1 MKQVFVDLRP
11 WDKELAIAALES
23 GAAGVIA
30 DSAGPVRELG
40 RILVIAPDGDLIP
53 GQDIHE
59 ITIGNTEDQARAMEA
74 ARTCRIIVHTPD
86 WTIIPL
92 ENLVACGDN
101 VIAVV
106 SDIKEAEQALTVL
119 EKGVSGVLVKTDDPD
134 LVRSICRMVQSGI
147 SGQQL
152 HRLTVTTVK
161 PAGMGERVCVDTCS
175 LMVDGEGML
184 VGNTSSG
191 FFLVH
196 AETLVN
202 PYVAPRPFRVNAG
215 GVHAYLQVPEGKT
228 AYLADLKAGDRV
240 MIVHGN
246 GSCREATVGR
256 VKIER
261 RPLFLVEAESEG
273 QKVSIILQNAETIRL
288 VRPDHSAVSV
298 TSLKPGDVV
307 LGRVESG
314 GRHFGMAIDETII
327 EK

>member
-11 WDKELAIAALES
+11 WNKELAIVALES
-23 GAAGVIA
+23 GADGVITE
-30 DSAGPVRELG
+30 SAVPVRELG
-40 RILVIAPDGDLIP
+40 RILVIAPDGDLVLDK
-53 GQDIHE
+53 DIRE
-59 ITIGNTEDQARAMEA
+59 MTIESTDDQALAMAA
-74 ARTCRIIVHTPD
+74 ARSGRIIVHTPD

-92 ENLVACGDN
+92 ENLVACGEN
-101 VIAVV
+101 VIAAVTNM
-106 SDIKEAEQALTVL
+106 KEAKQALTVL
-119 EKGVSGVLVKTDDPD
+119 EKGVAGVLVKTTDPD
-134 LVRSICRMVQSGI
+134 LIRNIAKLAQAGST
-147 SGQQL
+147 GQQL
-152 HRLTVTTVK
+152 HNICITAVK

-196 AETLVN
+196 AETLTN

-215 GVHAYLQVPEGKT
+215 GVHAYLQITGGKT

-240 MIVHGN
+240 NIVHGN
-246 GSCREATVGR
+246 GSSREATVGR

-261 RPLFLVEAESEG
+261 RPLFLVEAEFEG
-273 QKVSIILQNAETIRL
+273 QKLSVILQNAETIRL
-288 VRPDHSAVSV
+288 VRPDYSAVSV
-298 TSLKPGDVV
+298 TSLKPGDIV
-307 LGRVESG
+307 LGSVESG

>member
-53 GQDIHE
+53 GQDILE

-119 EKGVSGVLVKTDDPD
+119 EKGVSGVLVRTDDPD
-134 LVRSICRMVQSGI
+134 LVRSVCRMVQSGI

-261 RPLFLVEAESEG
+261 RPLFLVEAESEC

-288 VRPDHSAVSV
+288 VRPDNSAVSV

>member
-11 WDKELAIAALES
+11 WNKELAIAALES
-23 GAAGVIA
+23 GADGVVA

-40 RILVIAPDGDLIP
+40 RILVVAPDGDLVP
-53 GQDIHE
+53 DQDIRE
-59 ITIGNTEDQARAMEA
+59 ISIGNADEQAEAMNA
-74 ARTCRIIVHTPD
+74 AQTCRIIVHTPD

-92 ENLVACGDN
+92 VNLVACGDN

-106 SDIKEAEQALTVL
+106 SSLQEAEQALTVL
-119 EKGVSGVLVKTDDPD
+119 EKGVAGVLIRTCDPD
-134 LVRSICRMVQSGI
+134 LVRSITHMARSMMD
-147 SGQQL
+147 GQEL
-152 HRLTVTTVK
+152 HRLTVTAVQ

-175 LMVDGEGML
+175 LMTDGEGML

-215 GVHAYLQVPEGKT
+215 GVHAYVQVTGGKT

-261 RPLFLVEAESEG
+261 RPLFLVEAEAEG
-273 QKVSIILQNAETIRL
+273 QHVSVILQNAETIRL
-288 VRPDHSAVSV
+288 VRPDYSAVSV

-307 LGRVESG
+307 LGRVERG

>member
-191 FFLVH
+191 FFS
-196 AETLVN
+196 
-202 PYVAPRPFRVNAG
+202 R
-215 GVHAYLQVPEGKT
+215 
-228 AYLADLKAGDRV
+228 
-240 MIVHGN
+240 
-246 GSCREATVGR
+246 SCRDACKSLCSAQAVQGECRWRSCISAGSGR
-256 VKIER
+256 KDCI
-261 RPLFLVEAESEG
+261 
-273 QKVSIILQNAETIRL
+273 
-288 VRPDHSAVSV
+288 
-298 TSLKPGDVV
+298 
-307 LGRVESG
+307 SG
-314 GRHFGMAIDETII
+314 
-327 EK
+327 

>member
-106 SDIKEAEQALTVL
+106 SDIKEAEPEV
-119 EKGVSGVLVKTDDPD
+119 GDHNNP
-134 LVRSICRMVQSGI
+134 
-147 SGQQL
+147 
-152 HRLTVTTVK
+152 K
-161 PAGMGERVCVDTCS
+161 P
-175 LMVDGEGML
+175 
-184 VGNTSSG
+184 
-191 FFLVH
+191 FL
-196 AETLVN
+196 N
-202 PYVAPRPFRVNAG
+202 
-215 GVHAYLQVPEGKT
+215 
-228 AYLADLKAGDRV
+228 
-240 MIVHGN
+240 
-246 GSCREATVGR
+246 
-256 VKIER
+256 
-261 RPLFLVEAESEG
+261 
-273 QKVSIILQNAETIRL
+273 
-288 VRPDHSAVSV
+288 
-298 TSLKPGDVV
+298 
-307 LGRVESG
+307 
-314 GRHFGMAIDETII
+314 
-327 EK
+327 

>member
-23 GAAGVIA
+23 GADGVIA
-30 DSAGPVRELG
+30 ESAGPIRELG

-53 GQDIHE
+53 QQDIHE
-59 ITIGNTEDQARAMEA
+59 ITIENTGDQARAMEA
-74 ARTCRIIVHTPD
+74 AKNCRIIVHTPD

-92 ENLVACGDN
+92 ENLVACGEN
-101 VIAVV
+101 VIAAVT
-106 SDIKEAEQALTVL
+106 SLEEAEQALFVL
-119 EKGVSGVLVKTDDPD
+119 EKGVAGVLVKTDDPD
-134 LVRSICRMVQSGI
+134 LVRSISRLVQSGT

-215 GVHAYLQVPEGKT
+215 GVHAYLQVPDGKT

-240 MIVHGN
+240 TIVHGN
-246 GSCREATVGR
+246 GSCREATIGR

-273 QKVSIILQNAETIRL
+273 RKVSIILQNAETIRL
-288 VRPDHSAVSV
+288 VRPDNSAVSV

>member
-23 GAAGVIA
+23 GATGVIA
-30 DSAGPVRELG
+30 ESAGPVRELG

-119 EKGVSGVLVKTDDPD
+119 EKGVSGVLVRTDDPD
-134 LVRSICRMVQSGI
+134 LVRSVCRMVQSGI

-215 GVHAYLQVPEGKT
+215 GVHAYLQVVEGKT

-288 VRPDHSAVSV
+288 VRPDYSGVSV

>member
-1 MKQVFVDLRP
+1 MKQVLVDLRP
-11 WDKELAIAALES
+11 WNKDLAIAALES
-23 GAAGVIA
+23 GADGVVA

-40 RILVIAPDGDLIP
+40 RIPVIAPDGDLIP
-53 GQDIHE
+53 EQDIRE
-59 ITIGNTEDQARAMEA
+59 IIISNTEDQAVAMEA
-74 ARTCRIIVHTPD
+74 AKICRIIVHTPD

-106 SDIKEAEQALTVL
+106 TNLKEAEQALTVL
-119 EKGVSGVLVKTDDPD
+119 EKGVAGILVKTDDPD
-134 LVRSICRMVQSGI
+134 IVRSISRMVQSGTC
-147 SGQQL
+147 GQQL
-152 HRLTVTTVK
+152 NRLIITAVQ

-215 GVHAYLQVPEGKT
+215 GVHAYLQVPGGKT

-240 MIVHGN
+240 MVIHGN

-273 QKVSIILQNAETIRL
+273 QKLSVILQNAETIRL
-288 VRPDHSAVSV
+288 VKPDYSAVSV
-298 TSLKPGDVV
+298 TSLNPGDVI
-307 LGRVESG
+307 LGKVESG

>member
-119 EKGVSGVLVKTDDPD
+119 EKGVSGVLVRTDDPD

>member
-23 GAAGVIA
+23 GADGVIA
-30 DSAGPVRELG
+30 ESAGPIRELG

-53 GQDIHE
+53 QQDIHE
-59 ITIGNTEDQARAMEA
+59 ITIENTGDQARAMEA
-74 ARTCRIIVHTPD
+74 AKNCRIIVHTPD

-92 ENLVACGDN
+92 ENLVACGEN
-101 VIAVV
+101 VIAAVT
-106 SDIKEAEQALTVL
+106 SLEEAEQALFVL
-119 EKGVSGVLVKTDDPD
+119 EKGVAGVLVKTDDPD
-134 LVRSICRMVQSGI
+134 LVRSISRLVQSGT

-161 PAGMGERVCVDTCS
+161 PAGMGDRVCVDTCS

-215 GVHAYLQVPEGKT
+215 GVHAYLQVPDGKT

-240 MIVHGN
+240 TIVHGN
-246 GSCREATVGR
+246 GSCREATIGR

-273 QKVSIILQNAETIRL
+273 RKVSIILQNAETIRL
-288 VRPDHSAVSV
+288 VRPDNSAVSV

>member
-288 VRPDHSAVSV
+288 VRPDNSAVSV

>member
-23 GAAGVIA
+23 GADGVIA

-40 RILVIAPDGDLIP
+40 RILVIAPDGDLLP
-53 GQDIHE
+53 DQDIHE
-59 ITIGNTEDQARAMEA
+59 ITIENTEDQARAMEA
-74 ARTCRIIVHTPD
+74 AKTSRIIVHTPD

-92 ENLVACGDN
+92 ENLVACGEN
-101 VIAVV
+101 VIAAVT
-106 SDIKEAEQALTVL
+106 SLEEAEQALTVL
-119 EKGVSGVLVKTDDPD
+119 EKGVAGILVKTDDPD
-134 LVRSICRMVQSGI
+134 LVRSISRLVQSGT

-152 HRLTVTTVK
+152 HRLTVTSVK

-215 GVHAYLQVPEGKT
+215 GVHAYMQVPEGKT

-240 MIVHGN
+240 TIVHGN

-273 QKVSIILQNAETIRL
+273 RKVSIILQNAETIRL
-288 VRPDHSAVSV
+288 VRPDNSAVSV

>member
-11 WDKELAIAALES
+11 WNKELAIAALES
-23 GAAGVIA
+23 GADGVVA

-40 RILVIAPDGDLIP
+40 RILVVAPDGDLVLD
-53 GQDIHE
+53 QDIRE
-59 ITIGNTEDQARAMEA
+59 MSIGNAEEQAEAMNTA
-74 ARTCRIIVHTPD
+74 KTCRIIVHTPD

-106 SDIKEAEQALTVL
+106 SSLQEAEQALTVL
-119 EKGVSGVLVKTDDPD
+119 EKGVAGVLIRTSDPD
-134 LVRSICRMVQSGI
+134 LVRTITRMARSMMD
-147 SGQQL
+147 GQEL
-152 HRLTVTTVK
+152 HRLTVTAVQ

-175 LMVDGEGML
+175 LMTDGEGML

-215 GVHAYLQVPEGKT
+215 GVHAYVQVIGGKT

-261 RPLFLVEAESEG
+261 RPLFLVEAEAEG
-273 QKVSIILQNAETIRL
+273 QHVSVILQNAETIRL
-288 VRPDHSAVSV
+288 VRPDYSAVSV

-307 LGRVESG
+307 LGRVERG

>member
-119 EKGVSGVLVKTDDPD
+119 EKGVSGVLVRTDDPD

-288 VRPDHSAVSV
+288 VRPVSEGINYPAECRDHQACS
-298 TSLKPGDVV
+298 PG
-307 LGRVESG
+307 
-314 GRHFGMAIDETII
+314 
-327 EK
+327 

>member
-11 WDKELAIAALES
+11 WNKELAIAALES
-23 GAAGVIA
+23 GADGVVA

-40 RILVIAPDGDLIP
+40 MILVIAPDGDLVLN
-53 GQDIHE
+53 QDIRE
-59 ITIGNTEDQARAMEA
+59 MSIENSDDQTEAMNA
-74 ARTCRIIVHTPD
+74 AKTCRIIVHTPD

-106 SDIKEAEQALTVL
+106 SSLKEAEQALTVL
-119 EKGVSGVLVKTDDPD
+119 EKGVAGVLVKTDDPD
-134 LVRSICRMVQSGI
+134 LVRSITRMARSMM
-147 SGQQL
+147 SGQEL
-152 HRLTVTTVK
+152 HRLTVKAVQ

-215 GVHAYLQVPEGKT
+215 GVHAYVQVIGGKT

-261 RPLFLVEAESEG
+261 RPLFLVEAEAEG
-273 QKVSIILQNAETIRL
+273 QHVSVILQNAETIRL
-288 VRPDHSAVSV
+288 VRPDYSAVSV

-307 LGRVESG
+307 LGRVERG

>member
-11 WDKELAIAALES
+11 WNKELAIAALES
-23 GAAGVIA
+23 GADGVVA
-30 DSAGPVRELG
+30 ETAGPVRELG
-40 RILVIAPDGDLIP
+40 RILVVAPDGDIIPDKDIKELI
-53 GQDIHE
+53 IK
-59 ITIGNTEDQARAMEA
+59 NTEDQEKAMEMA
-74 ARTCRIIVHTPD
+74 KSCRIIVHTPD

-92 ENLVACGDN
+92 ENLVACGEN
-101 VIAVV
+101 VIAAV
-106 SDIKEAEQALTVL
+106 STLEEAEQAIFVL
-119 EKGVSGVLVKTDDPD
+119 EKGVAGILIQTDSPD
-134 LVRSICRMVQSGI
+134 LVRNVVRIVQSGTC
-147 SGQQL
+147 GQQL
-152 HRLTVTTVK
+152 HKLTVTAVK

-175 LMVDGEGML
+175 LMTDGEGML

-215 GVHAYLQVPEGKT
+215 GVHAYLQVVDGKT

-240 MIVHGN
+240 NIVHGN
-246 GSCREATVGR
+246 GNCREATVGR

-261 RPLFLVEAESEG
+261 RPLFLVEAECEG
-273 QKVSIILQNAETIRL
+273 QKLSVILQNAETIRL
-288 VRPDHSAVSV
+288 VKPDYSAVSV
-298 TSLKPGDVV
+298 TSLKPGDVI

>member
-23 GAAGVIA
+23 GADGVIA
-30 DSAGPVRELG
+30 DLAGPIRELG
-40 RILVIAPDGDLIP
+40 KILVIAPDGDLVLDK
-53 GQDIHE
+53 DIRE
-59 ITIGNTEDQARAMEA
+59 VTIGNTEDQALAMEA
-74 ARTCRIIVHTPD
+74 AKTERIIVHTSD
-86 WTIIPL
+86 WTVIPL
-92 ENLVACGDN
+92 ENLAACGNN
-101 VIAVV
+101 VIAAV
-106 SDIKEAEQALTVL
+106 STIEEAEQAFTVL
-119 EKGVSGVLVKTDDPD
+119 EKGVAGVLIQTDNPD
-134 LVRSICRMVQSGI
+134 LIRNVAKMAQSG
-147 SGQQL
+147 SCGKEL
-152 HRLTVTTVK
+152 HRLTVTGVK

-175 LMVDGEGML
+175 LMTDGEGML

-215 GVHAYLQVPEGKT
+215 GVHAYVQVTDGKT

-240 MIVHGN
+240 SIVHGN
-246 GSCREATVGR
+246 GTCREATVGR

-261 RPLFLVEAESEG
+261 RPLFLVEAECDG
-273 QKVSIILQNAETIRL
+273 QKLSVILQNAETIRL
-288 VRPDHSAVSV
+288 VRPDNSAVSV
-298 TSLKPGDVV
+298 TSLKPGDII
-307 LGRVESG
+307 LGRIESG

>member
-1 MKQVFVDLRP
+1 
-11 WDKELAIAALES
+11 
-23 GAAGVIA
+23 
-30 DSAGPVRELG
+30 
-40 RILVIAPDGDLIP
+40 
-53 GQDIHE
+53 
-59 ITIGNTEDQARAMEA
+59 
-74 ARTCRIIVHTPD
+74 
-86 WTIIPL
+86 
-92 ENLVACGDN
+92 
-101 VIAVV
+101 
-106 SDIKEAEQALTVL
+106 
-119 EKGVSGVLVKTDDPD
+119 
-134 LVRSICRMVQSGI
+134 
-147 SGQQL
+147 
-152 HRLTVTTVK
+152 
-161 PAGMGERVCVDTCS
+161 
-175 LMVDGEGML
+175 MVDGEGML

-261 RPLFLVEAESEG
+261 RPLFLVEAESEC

-288 VRPDHSAVSV
+288 VRPDNSAVSV

>member
-1 MKQVFVDLRP
+1 MKQVLVDLRP
-11 WDKELAIAALES
+11 WNKDLAIAALES
-23 GAAGVIA
+23 GADGVVA

-40 RILVIAPDGDLIP
+40 RIPVIAPDGDLIP
-53 GQDIHE
+53 EQDIRE
-59 ITIGNTEDQARAMEA
+59 IIISNTEDQAVAMEA
-74 ARTCRIIVHTPD
+74 AKICRIIVHTPD

-106 SDIKEAEQALTVL
+106 TNLKEAEQALTVL
-119 EKGVSGVLVKTDDPD
+119 EKGVAGVLVKTDDPD
-134 LVRSICRMVQSGI
+134 IVRSVSRMVQSGTC
-147 SGQQL
+147 GQQL
-152 HRLTVTTVK
+152 NRLTITAVQ

-215 GVHAYLQVPEGKT
+215 GVHAYLQVPGGKT

-240 MIVHGN
+240 MVIHGN

-273 QKVSIILQNAETIRL
+273 QKLSVILQNAETIRL
-288 VRPDHSAVSV
+288 VKPDYSAVSV
-298 TSLKPGDVV
+298 TSLNPGDVI
-307 LGRVESG
+307 LGKVESG

>member
-23 GAAGVIA
+23 GADGVIA
-30 DSAGPVRELG
+30 DSARPVREIG

-53 GQDIHE
+53 EQDIHE
-59 ITIGNTEDQARAMEA
+59 ITIENTGDQARAMEA
-74 ARTCRIIVHTPD
+74 AKNCRIIVHTPD

-92 ENLVACGDN
+92 ENLVACGEN
-101 VIAVV
+101 VIAAVT
-106 SDIKEAEQALTVL
+106 SLEEAEQALFVL
-119 EKGVSGVLVKTDDPD
+119 EKGVAGVLVKTDDPD
-134 LVRSICRMVQSGI
+134 LVRSISRLVQSGT
-147 SGQQL
+147 SGQEL

-215 GVHAYLQVPEGKT
+215 GVHAYLQVPDGKT

-240 MIVHGN
+240 TIVHGN
-246 GSCREATVGR
+246 GSCREATIGR

-273 QKVSIILQNAETIRL
+273 RKVSIILQNAETIRL
-288 VRPDHSAVSV
+288 VRPDNSAVSV